1 MPVHIF
7 QNHGAKAGIGKR
19 IKIQFG
25 PCAFIVSGANAATI
39 GALEA
44 LQVIKRADHLLAKCR
59 AEGILE
65 NLDIA
70 AEGIGCHGGVQ
81 GKLSLLLFHF
91 LLISS

>member
-1 MPVHIF
+1 MPMHIF

-25 PCAFIVSGANAATI
+25 PGAFLVPGPNAATI
-39 GALEA
+39 GTLES
-44 LQVIKRADHLLAKCR
+44 LQMMKRVDHLLAKCR
-59 AEGILE
+59 AEGVIK

-81 GKLSLLLFHF
+81 GKLGLLLFHF